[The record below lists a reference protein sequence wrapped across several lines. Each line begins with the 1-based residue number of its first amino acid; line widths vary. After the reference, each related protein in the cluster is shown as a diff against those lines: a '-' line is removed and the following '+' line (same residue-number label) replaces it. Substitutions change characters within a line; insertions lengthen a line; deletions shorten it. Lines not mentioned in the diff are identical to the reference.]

1 MAKKFEDIDMTKN
14 KEMKL
19 PKEIQKKILADV
31 QKELDSIS
39 VINEKGNLLNLY
51 EIETKVADI
60 GRRYKQQLIQEISQY
75 ESDELD
81 KKKL

>member
-1 MAKKFEDIDMTKN
+1 MTKN

-39 VINEKGNLLNLY
+39 VVNEKGNLLNLY

-60 GRRYKQQLIQEISQY
+60 GRRYKQQLITEIAQY
-75 ESDELD
+75 ESDELG

>member
-1 MAKKFEDIDMTKN
+1 MSKKLEDIDMTKN

-19 PKEIQKKILADV
+19 PKEIQEKILADV

-60 GRRYKQQLIQEISQY
+60 GRRYKQQLIEEISQY
-75 ESDELD
+75 ESDELN